1 MARSRSSI
9 GLFGIFGR
17 SDDLR
22 ALDGALHAVDLHP
35 RVVPE
40 AVKLATVNLLKDDA
54 PSGTPAPQAYPAA
67 AEILAYCMLGPE
79 AFARANGPDLTGLT
93 ERRIERAAAAGEGLD
108 ARIVLLA
115 IHARV
120 IQPAVT
126 ERFGLEADE
135 A

>member
-1 MARSRSSI
+1 MSRRRSSI

-22 ALDGALHAVDLHP
+22 ALDSALHAVDLHP

-40 AVKLATVNLLKDDA
+40 AVKLTTVNLLKDHA
-54 PSGTPAPQAYPAA
+54 PSGVPAPQAYPAA

-79 AFARANGPDLTGLT
+79 PFERANGNRLADVT

-108 ARIVLLA
+108 AQIVLLA
-115 IHARV
+115 IHARL
-120 IQPAVT
+120 IQPAVV
-126 ERFGLEADE
+126 ERFGLETDGG
-135 A
+135 